1 MSKHKGA
8 LTAAWCGLSRETKRH
23 NRVHAEQSGCGC
35 DLSVYVNR
43 RGTSMKGRVRQV
55 HFRQHKDQHDKEQQS
70 HQNE

>member
-43 RGTSMKGRVRQV
+43 RGTSMKSRVRQV
-55 HFRQHKDQHDKEQQS
+55 YFWQHKNQHDKKQQG